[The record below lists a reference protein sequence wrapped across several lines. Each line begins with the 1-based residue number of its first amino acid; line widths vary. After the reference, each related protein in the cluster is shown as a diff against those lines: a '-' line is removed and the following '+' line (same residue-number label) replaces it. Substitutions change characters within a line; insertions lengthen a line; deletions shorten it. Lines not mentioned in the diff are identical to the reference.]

1 MVDICYFSLTG
12 NTESFIEDLEDEVES
27 DIYDINK
34 YQTVHR
40 PFVLITPTYHFGD
53 VHEDVLDFLERNSE
67 HLVGVIASG
76 NFNWGEQFA
85 NAGNVISE
93 RYDVPFL
100 YKFEL
105 NGEESDVMEVKRIME
120 ELQQC

>member
-34 YQTVHR
+34 NPTVHR
-40 PFVLITPTYHFGD
+40 SFVLITPTYHFGD
-53 VHEDVLDFLERNSE
+53 VHEVVSDFLERNSE

-105 NGEESDVMEVKRIME
+105 NGEETDVMEVKRIME
-120 ELQQC
+120 EIQQC